1 MANEICFINWK
12 QHFLEFKF
20 FKKIVMLSS
29 FLGWADLR
37 SDPNATEAFEEI
49 MDLMSRERN

>member
-1 MANEICFINWK
+1 
-12 QHFLEFKF
+12 
-20 FKKIVMLSS
+20 MLSS